1 MFPPRFLRLKCP
13 ICGVEIERP
22 PITAHYE
29 ASHSDFAE
37 WISHERRLAYYT
49 VFSYGVLILV
59 DVLYERFLTPYFLF
73 VVVAY
78 AFATV
83 VLLTARSRRKIREL
97 RDAWEKTHPLP
108 NEKRTGES

>member
-1 MFPPRFLRLKCP
+1 MCV
-13 ICGVEIERP
+13 IGGGIS
-22 PITAHYE
+22 YE
-29 ASHSDFAE
+29 ASHSGFAE
-37 WISHERRLAYYT
+37 WISHERRLSYYI
-49 VFSYGVLILV
+49 VFSYSVLILV

-78 AFATV
+78 ALATV

>member
-1 MFPPRFLRLKCP
+1 LGFFELKCP

-37 WISHERRLAYYT
+37 WISRERRLAYYF
-49 VFSYGVLILV
+49 VFSYSVLILV

-73 VVVAY
+73 ALIAY
-78 AFATV
+78 VFATV

-97 RDAWEKTHPLP
+97 REAWRKT
-108 NEKRTGES
+108 NGSSTSRVA

>member
-1 MFPPRFLRLKCP
+1 LGFFELKCP
-13 ICGVEIERP
+13 ICGVEIVRP
-22 PITAHYE
+22 PIIAHYE

-37 WISHERRLAYYT
+37 WIGHERRLGYHV

-78 AFATV
+78 VFATV

-97 RDAWEKTHPLP
+97 RDAWRKTHGSS
-108 NEKRTGES
+108 TSQVA

>member
-1 MFPPRFLRLKCP
+1 MGFFELKCP
-13 ICGVEIERP
+13 ICGVEIVRP

-37 WISHERRLAYYT
+37 WISHERRLGYYV

-73 VVVAY
+73 ALIAY
-78 AFATV
+78 VFTTV

-97 RDAWEKTHPLP
+97 RAVWKETHS
-108 NEKRTGES
+108 NETRNDQAS